1 MLRKIL
7 ILFILIAIKGSVA
20 FPQNRLRTVN
30 WNDGQLQTP
39 NISIENLPFFSEHI
53 PIQFIHGEINVKLI
67 NMHFEELQASE
78 LQNLKQIDIKNDVEV
93 RSEMRTIS
101 KKKYLYYELVPLR
114 INPDN
119 GKIEKLIS
127 FDIEIEVKPAN
138 ESVGSFQFKNQS
150 VFSSGNWYKIKVTKA
165 GVYKITH
172 SDLTAM
178 GINVSG
184 IDPRN
189 IRIYGHGGGML
200 PENNSETKHDDLNE
214 NAIEVVGEA
223 DGRFDANDYILFY
236 GQSPHVWEFNGTT
249 QKYSHISNAYSEYT
263 YYFITTDLGKG
274 KRIVTQQ
281 SLTLEPNF
289 IISEF
294 EDHILHEQNE
304 LNLINSGRNWYG
316 EVFDAIT
323 LRTLEFDFPNLIKS
337 KKLQIKVEAAIKSS
351 VSSKIEV
358 SVNGSFINQITA
370 SGINFSAPYPPE
382 ALQGSVTGDYLSE
395 SDHLALKLNY
405 LKPNPASK
413 AWLDYLEIVAWR
425 QLVFTGHQ
433 MSFRNSQSIG
443 SGRISSF
450 KLSGIN
456 EKLVVWNI
464 TNPHSIT
471 KINGIKNGNELNFV
485 LATDSLLEFI
495 AFDDI
500 GFLTA
505 EFVEFVNNQNYH
517 GLQPVDLIIISPKVF
532 YDQALR
538 LAEFHEGHDGLS
550 YCIVEPDKIYNEFSS
565 GAQDISAIRNFVRM
579 LYDRAGSTS
588 QPKYLLLFGDASFD
602 YKNRIED
609 NTNFVPTWESP
620 FSTAIIS
627 SYNTDDYFGLLDDN
641 EGANVNG
648 GLDIGIGR
656 IPIRNPEQARHMVDK
671 IIHYSENSEA
681 VMGAWRNTVCLVGD
695 DQDYNTYVKDSEQI
709 ANFIDNDNN
718 NINVDKIYF
727 DAYPQVSTPGGQRY
741 PEVKQA
747 INDKIEKG
755 ALIVNYIGHGGETGW
770 AHERVLEVQDINAW
784 QNYDRL
790 PVFVTATCEFT
801 RFDNPTLESAGELV
815 LLNVNGGG
823 IALLTTTRATSAGA
837 NFQLNKQVFKYI
849 FENENEEYLRLGDI
863 IKSSKNAVG
872 NGTNAQKFVLVGD
885 PALKIAIPHD
895 SIATLEINNQSTQEY
910 PDTLN
915 AMERVMIRGSVFQK
929 NGIKN
934 TSFNGLLYPVVY
946 DKKSRIKT
954 IGQDSDSFEQEFDVQ
969 TNILYKG
976 KVSVING
983 DFSFSFVVPK
993 DIAYNYGFGKISYY
1007 AQSESSDAWG
1017 CFENLIIG
1025 GYHDEML
1032 TDTEG
1037 PSINLYMNNPSFR
1050 SGDITNESPTIYAR
1064 ISDESGIN
1072 TIGNGIGHDIVAVL
1086 DGSNDQTYFLNEFF
1100 ESDLDSHTSGT
1111 LGYPLSGLSEGRHV
1125 LSLKVWD
1132 IVNNSSIAVIE
1143 FEVKNQDITIIQDL
1157 KNFPNPFRNFTN
1169 FSFKHNQAKSII
1181 NFEIQIFSMDGKK
1194 IKSIVRTINPSGFN
1208 SDLIEWDGTSDSGTG
1223 LDAGIY
1229 LYRILINGK
1238 VVDGPNSRK
1247 LIILK

>member
-1 MLRKIL
+1 M
-7 ILFILIAIKGSVA
+7 FESVT

-30 WNDGQLQTP
+30 WENGQLQTQVISLE
-39 NISIENLPFFSEHI
+39 NIPLFSENI
-53 PIQFIHGEINVKLI
+53 PIQFIHGDVNVKLI
-67 NMHFEELQASE
+67 NTHFEEVQASE
-78 LQNLKQIDIKNDVEV
+78 LQNLKQIDIKNDIEV

-101 KKKYLYYELVPLR
+101 KEIYLYYEVFPLR
-114 INPDN
+114 INPEN
-119 GKIEKLIS
+119 GEIEKLIS
-127 FDIEIEVKPAN
+127 FDIELEVKPAN
-138 ESVGSFQFKNQS
+138 ASVGSFQFKNQS
-150 VFSSGNWYKIKVTKA
+150 VLSSGKWYKIKVSKD
-165 GVYKITH
+165 GVYKITQ
-172 SDLTAM
+172 SDLSAM
-178 GINVSG
+178 GINVSA

-189 IRIYGHGGGML
+189 IRIYGNGGGML
-200 PENNSETKHDDLNE
+200 PENNSETKDDDLNE

-223 DGRFDANDYILFY
+223 DGKFDANDYILFY
-236 GQSPHVWEFNGTT
+236 GQSPHVWEFNRST

-263 YYFITTDLGKG
+263 YYFITTDFGKG
-274 KRIVTQQ
+274 KRITTQQ
-281 SLTLEPNF
+281 SLTEEPNF
-289 IISEF
+289 IVSEF
-294 EDHILHEQNE
+294 EDHIFHEQND

-316 EVFDAIT
+316 EVFDAVT

-358 SVNGSFINQITA
+358 STNGSFLNQIA
-370 SGINFSAPYPPE
+370 VSGINFSAPYPPE
-382 ALQGSVTGDYLSE
+382 AFQGSVTGDFLSDN
-395 SDHLALKLNY
+395 DHVNLKLSY

-413 AWLDYLEIVAWR
+413 AWLDFIEIVAWR
-425 QLVFTGHQ
+425 QLVFAGRQ
-433 MSFRNSQSIG
+433 MSFRNSLSIAD
-443 SGRISSF
+443 GRISHF
-450 KLSGIN
+450 KLSGVN
-456 EKLVVWNI
+456 EKLLVWNI
-464 TNPHSIT
+464 TNPQSVS
-471 KINGIKNGNELNFV
+471 KINGNKNGNELNFV

-495 AFDDI
+495 AFDDV

-505 EFVEFVNNQNYH
+505 QFVEVVNNQNYH
-517 GLQPVDLIIISPKVF
+517 GIQAVDFIIVSPKVF

-538 LAEFHEGHDGLS
+538 LAEFHQSHDGLS

-602 YKNRIED
+602 YKNRIEG
-609 NTNFVPTWESP
+609 NTNFVPTWQSP

-627 SYNTDDYFGLLDDN
+627 SYNTDDFFGLLDEN

-656 IPIRNPEQARHMVDK
+656 IPIRSPEQARSMVDK
-671 IIHYSENSEA
+671 IFHYSENSEA
-681 VMGAWRNTVCLVGD
+681 VMGAWRNTVCLVAD
-695 DQDYNTYVKDSEQI
+695 DQDYNTYVRDSEQI
-709 ANFIDNDNN
+709 AAFIDNDNK
-718 NINVDKIYF
+718 NINIDKVYF
-727 DAYPQVSTPGGQRY
+727 DAYPQVSAPGGQRY

-747 INDKIEKG
+747 INNKIEKG

-770 AHERVLEVQDINAW
+770 AHERVLEIQDINAW

-801 RFDNPTLESAGELV
+801 RFDNPALESAGELV
-815 LLNVNGGG
+815 MLNENGGG

-849 FENENEEYLRLGDI
+849 FEKENGEYLRLGDI

-872 NGTNAQKFVLVGD
+872 NGSNAQKFVLVGD
-885 PALKIAIPHD
+885 PALKLAIPRD
-895 SIATLEINNQSTQEY
+895 SIATLEINNMAVREL

-915 AMERVMIRGSVFQK
+915 AMKEVSIRGSVYQK
-929 NGIKN
+929 NGTKN
-934 TSFNGLLYPVVY
+934 TAFNGVLYPVVY

-954 IGQDSDSFEQEFDVQ
+954 IGQDNDSFEQEFYVRS
-969 TNILYKG
+969 NILYKG
-976 KVSVING
+976 TVSVING

-1007 AQSESSDAWG
+1007 AKSESNDAWG

-1032 TDTEG
+1032 TDIEG
-1037 PSINLYMNNPSFR
+1037 PSIALYMNNSSFK
-1050 SGDITNESPTIYAR
+1050 SGDITNDSPSIYAR

-1072 TIGNGIGHDIVAVL
+1072 TIGNGIGHDVVAVL
-1086 DGSNDQTYFLNEFF
+1086 DGNTDQTYFLNDFF

-1111 LGYPLSGLSEGRHV
+1111 LSYPLSGLSEGRHT

-1143 FEVKNQDITIIQDL
+1143 FEVKNQDNTVVQDL
-1157 KNFPNPFRNFTN
+1157 KNYPNPFRNNTN

-1181 NFEIQIFSMDGKK
+1181 NFEIQIFSMDGKMV
-1194 IKSIVRTINPSGFN
+1194 KSIVRTINPSGFN
-1208 SDLIEWDGTSDSGTG
+1208 SDLIEWDGTSDSGAS
-1223 LDAGIY
+1223 LYAGIY
-1229 LYRILINGK
+1229 VYRLLIDGK
-1238 VVDGPNSRK
+1238 VVDGANSRK